1 MRNRCKYDRKKN
13 VEHRTRSRFYY
24 ISCPVVFVDLFFI
37 TGLRCLME
45 RTLRK
50 IPAVLNES
58 QLFVYKLEEMRQ
70 VWVVVVYVDIWTAI
84 DVIRKL
90 WVIIKNQLI
99 SYVEFSIIDKNELN
113 ISVRIAV
120 KHVILFLVNNIIEFI
135 CTFEIKK
142 EGEEEIT

>member
-1 MRNRCKYDRKKN
+1 
-13 VEHRTRSRFYY
+13 
-24 ISCPVVFVDLFFI
+24 
-37 TGLRCLME
+37 ME